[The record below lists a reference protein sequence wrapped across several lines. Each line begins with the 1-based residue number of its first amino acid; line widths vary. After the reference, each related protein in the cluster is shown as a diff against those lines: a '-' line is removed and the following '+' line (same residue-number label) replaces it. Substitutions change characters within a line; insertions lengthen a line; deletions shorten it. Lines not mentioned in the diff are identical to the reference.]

1 MATLL
6 LVTANI
12 AAAFAVLLNP
22 ELINQFGF
30 NPATP
35 GIQTAFTSLFLHA
48 NAFHLLGNMLF
59 LAAVGSAVEVSTGL
73 VRYLTVYFLCGL
85 AGVLL
90 HFAFTRHM
98 SQPAVVIGAS
108 GSVAGCVGYF
118 ALRYRTVKIDFLPKL
133 SLPVYAVTMV
143 WLAFQGIGAV
153 VNIGADGGTA
163 FWSHLGGFGFG
174 VILSLVFRTPDFRLR
189 AEGRDR
195 VTQAAQQS
203 PMAVKLSAEQHLTK
217 HPHDQEVLEQ
227 LADACRDAGEDAA
240 EIDAL
245 IRLQALQADADRS
258 ETLARIW
265 ALGGLTLIPTMERQR
280 LSDRL
285 ADASPRTARFLL
297 ESIVDESADAALP
310 DALLYLAA
318 FEKDRRPDQFRRLV
332 KRLLGDF
339 PLSPAADLARKRGW
353 DS

>member
-1 MATLL
+1 MATLF
-6 LVTANI
+6 LVAANI
-12 AAAFAVLLNP
+12 GAAFAVLLNP
-22 ELINQFGF
+22 ELVNQFGF
-30 NPATP
+30 NPAAP
-35 GIQTAFTSLFLHA
+35 EWQHAFTSLFLHA

-59 LAAVGSAVEVSTGL
+59 LAAVGSAVEVSTG
-73 VRYLTVYFLCGL
+73 VGRYMAVYFLSGI

-143 WLAFQGIGAV
+143 WLVFQAIGAM
-153 VNIGADGGTA
+153 VNLGADGGTA

-174 VILSLVFRTPDFRLR
+174 VVLSLVFRTPDYRLR
-189 AEGRDR
+189 AAGRDR

-203 PMAVKLSAEQHLTK
+203 PMAVKLSAEQHLAD
-217 HPHDQEVLEQ
+217 HPHDLEVLAQ

-245 IRLQALQADADRS
+245 VRLQALQTDEVRVQ
-258 ETLARIW
+258 TLARIW
-265 ALGGLTLIPTMERQR
+265 ALGGLSLISAVERQR
-280 LSDRL
+280 LADRF
-285 ADASPRTARFLL
+285 SEPHPRTARFLL
-297 ESIVDESADAALP
+297 ESIMDESAEAALP
-310 DALLYLAA
+310 DAILYLAA
-318 FEKDRRPDQFRRLV
+318 FEKDRRPDQFERLLQ
-332 KRLLGDF
+332 RLLGEF

-353 DS
+353 TG

>member
-30 NPATP
+30 NPASP
-35 GIQTAFTSLFLHA
+35 GWQTAFTSLFLHA

-59 LAAVGSAVEVSTGL
+59 LAAVGSAVEVSTGV
-73 VRYLTVYFLCGL
+73 VRYLAVYFISGL

-90 HFAFTRHM
+90 HYAFTQHM

-118 ALRYRTVKIDFLPKL
+118 ALRYRTVKIEFLPKL
-133 SLPVYAVTMV
+133 SLPVYAVTLV

-153 VNIGADGGTA
+153 VNLGADGGTA

-174 VILSLVFRTPDFRLR
+174 VVLSLVFRTPDFRLR

-195 VTQAAQQS
+195 VSQAAQQS
-203 PMAVKLSAEQHLTK
+203 PMAVKLSAEQHLAK
-217 HPHDQEVLEQ
+217 HPNDPEVLEQ

-245 IRLQALQADADRS
+245 IRLQALLTDERRCG
-258 ETLARIW
+258 TLARIW
-265 ALGGLTLIPTMERQR
+265 ALGGLSLIPSLERQR
-280 LSDRL
+280 LADRF
-285 ADASPRTARFLL
+285 AEASPRTARFLL
-297 ESIVDESADAALP
+297 ESIMDESVDAALP
-310 DALLYLAA
+310 DAILYLAA
-318 FEKDRRPDQFRRLV
+318 FEKERKPDQFQRLV
-332 KRLLGDF
+332 NRLLGEF